1 MWSISDVPD
10 FQRGMDRRAFL
21 KASGVLVVFMSSL
34 ADDIDAQTAAP
45 ATPAGPYQR
54 GVTRPDRTLV
64 DAYFEVRPDNT
75 VTFYSGYEDFGQGG
89 PTALQQ
95 VVAEELDLD
104 FDQVMTARPDSRT
117 AISGGA
123 YASRTAGVG
132 GVEMRAAAAEARRAL
147 VEAASARLQV
157 PVADLTVA
165 KGVVSVR
172 NAPERSVTYAQL
184 LAGKTFDRKF
194 EQVEYFSAG
203 WELPR
208 KGTGHAVPKPRDQY
222 KIVGTKVPRPDITQK
237 VRGTYQYIQHVR
249 LPGMLHGRVVMPPG
263 QGADG
268 LSIPTVVSIDES
280 SIKDIPNV
288 QVVRRENFVG
298 VVAER
303 EWDAVRAARQLK
315 VTWAPF
321 VPQMPGHEA
330 LFDYW
335 KTVKVN
341 PIVETDIGDVDAAL
355 SRGVHVIRATYRG
368 PYQAHGSMAPSC
380 AVADVRKDSATI
392 YSPAGSQNAAFV
404 RLTGLPP
411 EKVHVMFYPGSN
423 GYAGGGKSAPMP
435 AVIMSQA
442 VGRPVRVQYSRAD
455 EHGWESFGPALLSEL
470 RGAVDAEGKLVAL
483 EYQAWSH
490 SAGGGPIRKPVPV
503 PGLHPWHMGNWN
515 DGIGNNDVR
524 LLMVHRPQMERY
536 NPPNFRIVNQR
547 VAGNGYL
554 RTSALRA
561 PMEPNTFFALEGLM
575 DELAHAAKLD
585 PYEFRR
591 RNVSNPR
598 WLGVLKA
605 ATDAAKWTPRVAAS
619 ARSTG
624 SVVSGRGLGF
634 GTHHVELHQGTR
646 VTHVAAVVDI
656 EVNKDTGVIRAKHV
670 YAAMDCGLALN
681 PGIVES
687 QIVGGAVHGVSLAL
701 HEEVQFNKTNVTS
714 LDWNS
719 YPTLRHSEHPAVTP
733 ILLQQL
739 NEQSAGAGEE
749 TVPAVVAA
757 IGNAFF
763 DATGVRMRQYPL
775 TPRRVL
781 AALAAG

>member
-1 MWSISDVPD
+1 
-10 FQRGMDRRAFL
+10 MDRRAFL
-21 KASGVLVVFMSSL
+21 KASGVLVVFIASL
-34 ADDIDAQTAAP
+34 ADEVGAQAPTAA
-45 ATPAGPYQR
+45 AAGPFQR
-54 GVTRPDRTLV
+54 GLTRPDRTLV
-64 DAYFEVRPDNT
+64 DAYFEIRPDNT
-75 VTFYSGYEDFGQGG
+75 VTFYSGYVDFGQGG

-104 FDQVMTARPDSRT
+104 FDQVITARPDSRT
-117 AISGGA
+117 AISGGT
-123 YASRTAGVG
+123 YASRTAGIG

-147 VEAASARLQV
+147 LEAASVRLQA
-157 PVADLTVA
+157 PVADLVVA

-172 NAPERSVTYAQL
+172 SAPQRSVTYAEL

-194 EQVEYFSAG
+194 EQHEYFSVG

-208 KGTGHAVPKPRDQY
+208 KGTDHAVPKPRDQY
-222 KIVGTKVPRPDITQK
+222 TIVGTKVPRPDIAEK

-249 LPGMLHGRVVMPPG
+249 VPGMLHGRVVMPRG
-263 QGADG
+263 QGAEG

-280 SIKDIPNV
+280 SIKDIPGV

-321 VPQMPGHEA
+321 VPQLPGHEA

-341 PIVETDIGDVDAAL
+341 QIVEHDVGDVDAAL
-355 SRGVHVIRATYRG
+355 PRGVHMVTASYRG
-368 PYQAHGSMAPSC
+368 PYQAHGAMAPSC
-380 AVADVRKDSATI
+380 AVADVRKDGATI
-392 YSPAGSQNAAFV
+392 YSPSGVDNGAFV
-404 RLTGLPP
+404 RVTGLPP
-411 EKVHVMFYPGSN
+411 DKVHVVFYPGSN

-442 VGRPVRVQYSRAD
+442 VGKPVRVQYSRED
-455 EHGWESFGPALLSEL
+455 ENGWDSFGPALLSEIK
-470 RGAVDAEGKLVAL
+470 GAVDASGKLVAL
-483 EYQAWSH
+483 EYQGWSH
-490 SAGGGPIRKPVPV
+490 SAGGGPIRRAVPV
-503 PGLHPWHMGNWN
+503 PGLHPWHMGNW
-515 DGIGNNDVR
+515 DGGTGNNDIR
-524 LLMVHRPQMERY
+524 LLMVHQSQMDMY
-536 NPPNFRIVNQR
+536 DIPNLRIVNQR
-547 VAGNGYL
+547 VADKGYL

-561 PMEPNTFFALEGLM
+561 PMEPNTFFALEGIM
-575 DELAHAAKLD
+575 DELAHAAGLD
-585 PYEFRR
+585 PYEFRK

-619 ARSTG
+619 TRSTAR
-624 SVVSGRGLGF
+624 VVTGRGLGF

-646 VTHVAAVVDI
+646 VTHAAAVVDL
-656 EVNKDTGVIRAKHV
+656 EVNKDTGVILVKHV
-670 YAAMDCGLALN
+670 YTAMDCGLALN

-687 QIVGGAVHGVSLAL
+687 QMVGGAVHGVSIAL
-701 HEEVQFNKTNVTS
+701 REEVQFNQTNVSS

-719 YPTLRHSEHPAVTP
+719 YPTLRHADHPTITP
-733 ILLQQL
+733 ILVQKLH
-739 NEQSAGAGEE
+739 EPSCGAGEE

-757 IGNAFF
+757 IGNAVF
-763 DATGVRMRQYPL
+763 DATGVRMRQIPL
-775 TPRRVL
+775 TPNRVR
-781 AALAAG
+781 AALTAV